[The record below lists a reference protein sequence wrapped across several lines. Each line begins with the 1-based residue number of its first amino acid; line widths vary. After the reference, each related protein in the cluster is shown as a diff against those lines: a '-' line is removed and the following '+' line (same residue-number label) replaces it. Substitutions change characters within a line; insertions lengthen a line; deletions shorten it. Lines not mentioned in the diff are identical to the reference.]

1 MKYCKHVCEYFAMS
15 VAFIY
20 LKLVQANEILQ

>member
-1 MKYCKHVCEYFAMS
+1 MS

-20 LKLVQANEILQ
+20 LGSCEVKES

>member
-1 MKYCKHVCEYFAMS
+1 MKYCKLVCEYFTMS
-15 VAFIY
+15 AAFIY